1 MDGVE
6 AGCESRLIIVAI
18 RALLLVRR
26 KTKNSS
32 GFVKFIH
39 IYHQLL
45 QRKYD

>member
-26 KTKNSS
+26 KTKKQQW
-32 GFVKFIH
+32 FCEIH
-39 IYHQLL
+39 SYIPPVVA
-45 QRKYD
+45 KKI